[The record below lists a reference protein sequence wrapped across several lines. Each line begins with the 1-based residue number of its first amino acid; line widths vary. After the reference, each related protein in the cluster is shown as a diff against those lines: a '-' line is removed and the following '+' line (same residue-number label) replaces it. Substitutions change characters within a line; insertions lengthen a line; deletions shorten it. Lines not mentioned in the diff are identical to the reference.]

1 MAETNYLVEDFKE
14 VTENSDDAVF
24 EILKQKKRAEAS
36 KKHVGQAFASENT
49 LRKSN
54 DDYSGESPERTSLQK
69 SPIHASHTAMK
80 PVAVLNT
87 RIPQE
92 LSDLIDDLVYQ
103 SKKRGQPTSK
113 QAIAIEALWSHFKS
127 LGFDV

>member
-1 MAETNYLVEDFKE
+1 MVESNYLVEDFKE

-24 EILKQKKRAEAS
+24 ELLKQKNRAEAN
-36 KKHVGQAFASENT
+36 KKHIGEPFASDST
-49 LRKSN
+49 LRKPN
-54 DDYSGESPERTSLQK
+54 DELSAETPDRTPVQQSA
-69 SPIHASHTAMK
+69 SHASHIAMK
-80 PVAVLNT
+80 PIAILNT

-113 QAIAIEALWSHFKS
+113 QAIAIEALWSHLKK
-127 LGFDV
+127 LGFSS